1 MTDKELRRLT
11 RAALIELLIL
21 QMEENQK
28 LEKELAALRLQLA
41 GEEFEP
47 AKPKPAAVKS
57 EAAAAPRDGEAKR
70 SERQQKPEPV
80 ETPRAAETASEGL
93 TEQDRAILWDVLSE
107 RPAKRPQEKKK
118 DPFREALSAFRE
130 NNQ

>member
-21 QMEENQK
+21 QMEENKK
-28 LEKELAALRLQLA
+28 LEEELAALRVQLA
-41 GEEFEP
+41 GEAFEP
-47 AKPKPAAVKS
+47 AKPKPVIVTS
-57 EAAAAPRDGEAKR
+57 ETAAAPRDSEEKR
-70 SERQQKPEPV
+70 SEQRQKPEPV
-80 ETPRAAETASEGL
+80 APPRAAVPASEGL
-93 TEQDRAILWDVLSE
+93 SEQDRAILWGVLAE
-107 RPAKRPQEKKK
+107 RPEKRPQEKKN